1 MAVLKNTKS
10 RDLIQEMWD
19 HEKAHLAKFE
29 ELLVEYQVSF
39 KGSKTTLSLKW
50 KCQIYQAVLAGTTNS
65 ADSSLEACGV
75 HLGGG
80 LLLAGGEGGNG
91 LHSCGGWRYISSIR
105 ILFKFCIS
113 ENLGCKRE
121 RFYFLAQVEALV
133 TKHYDDQVTEMVENN
148 PRLDENLIEVIKN
161 IFFHICHALIM

>member
-1 MAVLKNTKS
+1 MKRHILQSLRNCWWNTRSAS
-10 RDLIQEMWD
+10 RT
-19 HEKAHLAKFE
+19 EKRLCHRNGNAK
-29 ELLVEYQVSF
+29 
-39 KGSKTTLSLKW
+39 
-50 KCQIYQAVLAGTTNS
+50 YQAVLAGTTNS

-80 LLLAGGEGGNG
+80 LLLAGRKGGNG
-91 LHSCGGWRYISSIR
+91 LHSCGGWRYIFSIK

-113 ENLGCKRE
+113 ENPGCKRE

-148 PRLDENLIEVIKN
+148 PRLDENLIEVIKE
-161 IFFHICHALIM
+161 